1 MGERY
6 PNEPKMSC
14 RSLYWNNDL
23 NKKTQTARDD
33 FVAGFSKPTEVT
45 MGSDG
50 FMTTTVWTS
59 LRTDFDT
66 KIEQFQ

>member
-1 MGERY
+1 MEERR

-14 RSLYWNNDL
+14 RSLYSYNDL
-23 NKKTQTARDD
+23 NKKTQAARDD

-45 MGSDG
+45 VCGDG
-50 FMTTTVWTS
+50 IMAAAVRTS